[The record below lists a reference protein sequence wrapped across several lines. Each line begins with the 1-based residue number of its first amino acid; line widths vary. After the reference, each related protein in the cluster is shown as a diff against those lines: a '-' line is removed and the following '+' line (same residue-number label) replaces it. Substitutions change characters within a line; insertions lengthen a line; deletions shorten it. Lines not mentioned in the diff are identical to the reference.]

1 MKSAI
6 RSFMKSLISLLALI
20 SCAFAADEYRM
31 WTQAATGRKIE
42 AKLLDKSPDDVKV
55 QLCTRDGKAYW
66 MPISSLVED
75 DLKIIQAW
83 KKKPLAFHPLQ
94 VRIVGKPGD
103 GKKTI
108 ETVVKCWEKGATLT
122 VYFSDRASKIVKTL
136 DVEPYG
142 TDSWTGDVSNNYK
155 VTLIDTDGV
164 VVSEQTALKKD

>member
-1 MKSAI
+1 MKTLMI
-6 RSFMKSLISLLALI
+6 FLVTVSLGFSEE
-20 SCAFAADEYRM
+20 EYRM
-31 WTQAATGRKIE
+31 WTQAATGKKIE

-83 KKKPLAFHPLQ
+83 KKKPLAFHPLE
-94 VRIVGKPGD
+94 VKVVGKPGE
-103 GKKTI
+103 GRKTI

-122 VYFSDRASKIVKTL
+122 VYYSDHASKITKTL
-136 DVEPYG
+136 DVESYG
-142 TDSWTGDVSNNYK
+142 TASWTGDVSNNYK